1 MRKARIENGVWGMRE
16 EWERRAKQEGIFPIA
31 HLKGGRRDE
40 WL

>member
-1 MRKARIENGVWGMRE
+1 MRKACIENGAWRMR
-16 EWERRAKQEGIFPIA
+16 EWERRAKQEGVFPIA